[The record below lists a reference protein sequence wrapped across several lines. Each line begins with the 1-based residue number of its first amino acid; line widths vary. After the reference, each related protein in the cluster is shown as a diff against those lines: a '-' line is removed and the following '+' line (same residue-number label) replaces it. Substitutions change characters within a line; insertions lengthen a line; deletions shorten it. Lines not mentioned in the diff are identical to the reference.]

1 MSNTVTTRP
10 PRSVQAG
17 LLGLAGVALYA
28 TVGVLQVLVWNPM
41 AAVPG
46 ETLGDIRAQLAQANA
61 PLTGAAVVT
70 WAIVGMLVSVVVLI
84 FATTRASVTTELV
97 VAATLVLL
105 VFVAPGHI
113 FVAFGPGISIADTFG
128 VSGADHA
135 PWGGVLYLVSGFALA
150 GLIVLIIRAARS
162 RAATPGTQPRA

>member
-28 TVGVLQVLVWNPM
+28 IVGVLQVLVWNPM

-105 VFVAPGHI
+105 VFAAPGHI